1 MEDLAKEGMTM
12 IAVTHEMAFAR
23 KVSSKVI
30 FMHQG
35 EVWESGQPAEVFG
48 APRTP
53 ELQRFVQTPA

>member
-1 MEDLAKEGMTM
+1 M

-35 EVWESGQPAEVFG
+35 EVWESGPPAEIFG

-53 ELQRFVQTPA
+53 ELQRFVQTPV